1 VLISFD
7 SAPAVGI
14 AYSMWLRARWSALAI
29 AVYIFGLAI
38 AAQLFPAAREPV
50 LLAALLL
57 TAAITHLIQVFTL
70 GPADLGIRASGYPKH
85 MFVLPMAT
93 RSLVA
98 WPMLMAATIHAT
110 LWILV
115 ATLVFVPAGF
125 AAPRLWPAALIAV
138 GTAWI
143 QAIGWTPFPTPYL
156 RVPALALSM
165 TPLICLGGW
174 AGLFLEQRA
183 VSSVVVAGSAVW
195 GALAYG
201 FAVRGLARARR
212 GDEGKMNFVLERLR
226 VALAG
231 SILRTQRIARRPF
244 RSASAAQLWH
254 EWRRNASFLP
264 AMIALVGVL
273 MLALNC
279 KIALDNQADRT
290 LMVGSVSVSTP
301 LMSWLMTVGVLLM
314 LAATIGAS
322 LGKFDLW
329 GKEAMPSFFAVRPM
343 TSAQF
348 VSLKLVAAAISAL
361 ASIAILLMLFTV
373 WAAIEMS
380 PLNPRDSLVRTA
392 VGELTWRNA
401 AMAGIGIF
409 GLCAFTWRGIAIG
422 MWPSLTGRKWISVA
436 IGVFI
441 TGAITLA
448 IIAGS
453 WIYQNPA
460 LQSDCLSALPSL
472 LGVMVVAKAGAA
484 GWTIRFL
491 HDRRMITPRAIVF
504 FLAGWLI
511 SVLSLLAVI
520 RYFSSLSWAVVAGTT
535 LLVPFTRLLIAS
547 AALHCNRHR

>member
-1 VLISFD
+1 MLLSFN

-14 AYSMWLRARWSALAI
+14 AYSMWLRARWSALGI
-29 AVYIFGLAI
+29 AVYGFGLAI
-38 AAQLFPAAREPV
+38 AAQLYPGTREPV
-50 LLAALLL
+50 LLAALIL
-57 TAAITHLIQVFTL
+57 TVAITHLIQVFTL

-98 WPMLMAATIHAT
+98 WPMLMAAATHAT

-115 ATLVFVPAGF
+115 ATLVFLPAGF
-125 AAPRLWPAALIAV
+125 AAPRLWPAALIAAS
-138 GTAWI
+138 TAWI
-143 QAIGWTPFPTPYL
+143 QAIGWIPFPTPYL

-174 AGLFLEQRA
+174 AGLFLEQSA
-183 VSSVVVAGSAVW
+183 VSSVVLAGSAVW

-212 GDEGKMNFVLERLR
+212 GDDGKMSFALERLR
-226 VALAG
+226 GALVG
-231 SILRTQRIARRPF
+231 SILLTQPLAKRPF
-244 RSASAAQLWH
+244 RSTYAAQLWH
-254 EWRRNASFLP
+254 EWRRNASFMP

-290 LMVGSVSVSTP
+290 LMFGSVSVSTP
-301 LMSWLMTVGVLLM
+301 LMSWLMTVGVLLL

-329 GKEAMPSFFAVRPM
+329 GKEVMPSFFAVRPM

-348 VSLKLVAAAISAL
+348 VRLKFVAAAFSAM
-361 ASIAILLMLFTV
+361 ASIAILLMLFAI

-380 PLNPRDSLVRTA
+380 PLNPRGSLVRAT
-392 VGELTWRNA
+392 VGEMTWQKVA
-401 AMAGIGIF
+401 IAGVGVF
-409 GLCAFTWRGIAIG
+409 GLCVFTWRGIAIG
-422 MWPSLTGRKWISVA
+422 MWPSLTGRKWISIA
-436 IGVFI
+436 MGVFI
-441 TGAITLA
+441 TGAMTLA

-460 LQSDCLSALPSL
+460 VQSDGLSALPWL
-472 LGVMVVAKAGAA
+472 LGVLVGAKAGAA
-484 GWTIRFL
+484 GLAMRCMHANRLMSSRSIAL
-491 HDRRMITPRAIVF
+491 Y
-504 FLAGWLI
+504 LAGWLV
-511 SVLSLLAVI
+511 SVLAILAVI
-520 RYFSSLSWAVVAGTT
+520 RYFNPLSWLVVAGST

-547 AALHCNRHR
+547 AALHWNRHR